1 MPWPR
6 SAGTR
11 MGAWTCWLPGP
22 ARRRRERQAEEFITL
37 LRRSAALLQAGRRPD
52 RIWAELS
59 GLYEPCRG
67 GPSVPDEG
75 NAGDTASARA
85 AGHPM
90 ASGPV
95 ARAGC
100 CLHHVL
106 VEAEVEILL
115 GASPFAGVAGPGT
128 GRHWRQLDGC
138 LAVAREAGIPL
149 AGLLERLADAL
160 DEGQDAQQARDA
172 AAAGPRSTARLLGLL
187 PLAGLGL
194 SALAGA
200 PPTELLAGPLG
211 WLVVGTGG
219 GLAAVGHWWTRTLI
233 RRSEG
238 PS

>member
-6 SAGTR
+6 NAGTR
-11 MGAWTCWLPGP
+11 MGAWTRWLPGP

-52 RIWAELS
+52 RIWTELS

-67 GPSVPDEG
+67 GSGPPGGGIARGAAPARATGHPV
-75 NAGDTASARA
+75 ASAPATR
-85 AGHPM
+85 
-90 ASGPV
+90 V
-95 ARAGC
+95 GC

-115 GASPFAGVAGPGT
+115 GASPFAGVAGPGAA
-128 GRHWRQLDGC
+128 RHWSQLDGC
-138 LAVAREAGIPL
+138 LAVAHEAGIPL

-238 PS
+238 PA